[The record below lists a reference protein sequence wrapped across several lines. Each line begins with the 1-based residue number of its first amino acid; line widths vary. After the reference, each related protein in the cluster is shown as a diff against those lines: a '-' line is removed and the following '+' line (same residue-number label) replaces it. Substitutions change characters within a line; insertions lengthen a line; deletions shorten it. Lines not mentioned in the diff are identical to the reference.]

1 MDLKDSV
8 ILITG
13 SAERVGRA
21 IALLLARKGARV
33 VIQYR
38 TKEAKARE
46 TAAEIAATG
55 AAEPLVLRGDISRIE
70 DWRDMKAQV
79 LEAYGRIDVLV
90 NNAAIFYKTP
100 FFEISEAQWEHFM
113 NVNLKG
119 VFLGC
124 QVFGEVMMARQH
136 GKIINIADVAAAQVW
151 PGFIPYCV
159 SKAGVVAL
167 TEGLAR
173 ALGPYVTVN
182 AVAPGTVL
190 PEDEG
195 HDSAA
200 EQKLI
205 ERTPLKR
212 IGTPED
218 VARTVAFLIEGSDFI
233 TGVTI
238 KVDGGRSLA

>member
-1 MDLKDSV
+1 MNIKDSV

-13 SAERVGRA
+13 SAERVGKA
-21 IALLLARKGARV
+21 TALLLAREGARV

-46 TAAEIAATG
+46 TADAIAATG
-55 AAEPLVLRGDISRIE
+55 AADPLVLQGDISRIE
-70 DWRDMKAQV
+70 DWRAMKTQI
-79 LEAYGRIDVLV
+79 LESYGRIDVLV
-90 NNAAIFYKTP
+90 NNAAVFYKTP
-100 FFEISEAQWEHFM
+100 FFDIREAQWDHFM

-124 QVFGEVMMARQH
+124 QVLGEVMVAQQR

-167 TEGLAR
+167 TKALAK

-218 VARTVAFLIEGSDFI
+218 VARTVAFLIAGSDFI
-233 TGVTI
+233 TGTTI
-238 KVDGGRSLA
+238 KVDGGRSLS